1 MTLRGLPLGG
11 GQPGRR
17 GVGVREVAGEAEEGC
32 LKVCTCACVREGLG
46 TEHTSVPDVLGAGC
60 PLGNGTD
67 I

>member
-1 MTLRGLPLGG
+1 M
-11 GQPGRR
+11 
-17 GVGVREVAGEAEEGC
+17 REVAGEAEEGC